1 MAVTIPQEQSPQVRQ
16 GSTDPE
22 TVGMQV
28 AGWLWG
34 VMALAHHDPLCL
46 TSSSLPYFILSS
58 VLPVAFL
65 ACALYSYTGQS
76 EEELSFPEGALI
88 RLLPRA
94 QDGVDDGFWRGEFEG
109 RVGVFPSLLVEEL
122 LGPPGPP
129 ELPDP
134 EQVKL
139 HLLCS
144 WYFWVDLLTSAMFS
158 INIEALFPPQVYLLW
173 WLRSLCVLWLGREK
187 EKLRHPS

>member
-22 TVGMQV
+22 TMGMQV

-34 VMALAHHDPLCL
+34 VTALAHHDPLCL

-139 HLLCS
+139 HLLCVPGTS
-144 WYFWVDLLTSAMFS
+144 GLTFSHQQCSVLTSKPCFLPRFTS
-158 INIEALFPPQVYLLW
+158 YGGSGLSVCFGWE
-173 WLRSLCVLWLGREK
+173 EK
-187 EKLRHPS
+187 KRN